1 MKTQSVNF
9 TGWHKIKL
17 PKIQTP
23 EDKFAANVVMTHLG
37 VKTGN
42 YRVPEAARIM
52 DDFMLINVYNNA
64 DDVYTAKVK
73 SIIKECNNMLKN
85 EAISKM
91 YVEPASV
98 SEVQAAQ
105 SIEKFKKNF

>member
-17 PKIQTP
+17 PKILTR
-23 EDKFAANVVMTHLG
+23 EDKFAANVVMTNIG
-37 VKTGN
+37 VKTGKF
-42 YRVPEAARIM
+42 RVPEPARVM
-52 DDFMLINVYNNA
+52 DDFMLVNVYNNA

-73 SIIKECNNMLKN
+73 TIIKECNKIFKN
-85 EAISKM
+85 DAIAKM

-98 SEVQAAQ
+98 SEVQSAQ
-105 SIEKFKKNF
+105 SIEKFKKTI